1 MASSESD
8 DDFDLEGGTSSSKG
22 LKLIA
27 SFGSRKWNSDDEG
40 DDLDFD
46 VSDQEGTCSRAL
58 PSPNTLAIPTRP

>member
-8 DDFDLEGGTSSSKG
+8 DDFDLEGGTSSSGKG

-40 DDLDFD
+40 DDLEFD
-46 VSDQEGTCSRAL
+46 VSDQEGTCS
-58 PSPNTLAIPTRP
+58 

>member
-8 DDFDLEGGTSSSKG
+8 DDFDLEGHTSSSSGKG

-46 VSDQEGTCSRAL
+46 VSDQEGTCS
-58 PSPNTLAIPTRP
+58 

>member
-8 DDFDLEGGTSSSKG
+8 DDFDLEGHTSSSGKG

-46 VSDQEGTCSRAL
+46 VSDQEGTCS
-58 PSPNTLAIPTRP
+58 